1 MISTTCTRAP
11 ESSCPTGVNAYHTV
25 GGEVRLPYRR
35 ITPLRSSLL
44 RELVSTLADTPTI
57 SICNSVKHRSPSR
70 KNQITWAVQAL
81 PNMRMHSFRGH
92 SEGGGGTL
100 LLRLLTISA
109 LPNGNPILRS
119 GTGRTNRSALQPICV
134 AMKNTTDKKTAIIT
148 GASSGIGLGLTQRFL
163 NAGFNVVA
171 NSRRITTAGTLVSSD
186 DLLLV
191 DGDIGEPA
199 TARDLV
205 KRGEERFGRIDVLIN
220 NAGIFVPKPFD
231 EYTPE
236 DFRRVVSTNLA
247 GFFFV
252 SQEAAR
258 YMRRNGGGH
267 IINISTTL
275 AKQPVAGV
283 NAALTSLTKG
293 GLNSVTKGLAIEY
306 AAEGIR
312 VNAIAP
318 GIVDTPMHR
327 PQDHETLKHLHPIAR
342 LGRVQ
347 EIVDA
352 ALFLVNA
359 PFVTGEVLHVDG
371 GAHAGK
377 W

>member
-1 MISTTCTRAP
+1 
-11 ESSCPTGVNAYHTV
+11 
-25 GGEVRLPYRR
+25 
-35 ITPLRSSLL
+35 
-44 RELVSTLADTPTI
+44 
-57 SICNSVKHRSPSR
+57 
-70 KNQITWAVQAL
+70 
-81 PNMRMHSFRGH
+81 
-92 SEGGGGTL
+92 
-100 LLRLLTISA
+100 
-109 LPNGNPILRS
+109 
-119 GTGRTNRSALQPICV
+119 
-134 AMKNTTDKKTAIIT
+134 MKNNRKQTALIT
-148 GASSGIGLGLTQRFL
+148 GASSGIGLGLTKGFL
-163 NAGFNVVA
+163 DAGFNVVA
-171 NSRRITTAGTLVSSD
+171 NSRHITTAGTLVPSEQ
-186 DLLLV
+186 LLLV

-199 TARDLV
+199 TACDLV
-205 KRGEERFGRIDVLIN
+205 RRAEQRFGGIDVLIN

-231 EYTPE
+231 QYTPD

-258 YMRRNGGGH
+258 NMRRNGGGH

-293 GLNSVTKGLAIEY
+293 GLNAVTRGLAIEY

-327 PQDHETLKHLHPIAR
+327 PQDHEALKHLHPIAR
-342 LGRVQ
+342 LASVQ

-352 ALFLVNA
+352 ALFLVKA
-359 PFVTGEVLHVDG
+359 PFITGEVLHVDG